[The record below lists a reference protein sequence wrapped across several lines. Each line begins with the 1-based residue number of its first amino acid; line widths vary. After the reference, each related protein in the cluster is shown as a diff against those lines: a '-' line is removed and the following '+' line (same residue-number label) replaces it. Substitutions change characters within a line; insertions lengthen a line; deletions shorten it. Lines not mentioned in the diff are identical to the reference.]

1 MLIDCPSCAR
11 SYHVSRAALGESGRN
26 VVCQICDTRWYVEAP
41 RADIHRDARED
52 EQAEAA
58 AAEQSTFAETIIEDT
73 TIETMAREALEDD
86 ELARDAVPHEA
97 PGHDALAPH
106 DPTQDENQRGE
117 VSRPPVAQDELS
129 VDRWADTLIAPALGE
144 IRAVRDDPPR
154 KPAIARR
161 TIRRRP
167 RSFKALRQAAAIAA
181 CLAVTMGVIGKRN
194 EIVRF
199 LPGTGALY
207 AAIGLPVNIRDLEFG
222 AVTAARADASVG
234 GVVEVSGTIHNIAHR
249 RVSVPRLTFE
259 VRNAAGTVLASWSEN
274 APKRSLA
281 SEETLAFATK
291 TEALPEGYTDIAVH
305 FSDEAAVKKLRDIV
319 AQAAR

>member
-41 RADIHRDARED
+41 RAEIHHDARED
-52 EQAEAA
+52 DQVETAA
-58 AAEQSTFAETIIEDT
+58 VGPSIVTDPVIE
-73 TIETMAREALEDD
+73 ETMASEGLSIDEIAQGAVSRDD
-86 ELARDAVPHEA
+86 DTPNTVPHDEFSVEHWAESFVAA
-97 PGHDALAPH
+97 P
-106 DPTQDENQRGE
+106 
-117 VSRPPVAQDELS
+117 
-129 VDRWADTLIAPALGE
+129 LGE
-144 IRAVRDDPPR
+144 IRAVREDNPLKPTIPR
-154 KPAIARR
+154 G

-167 RSFKALRQAAAIAA
+167 RSFKGLRQAAAIAA
-181 CLAVTMGVIGKRN
+181 CLAVTMGLLGKRN

-207 AAIGLPVNIRDLEFG
+207 AAIGLPVNIRNLEFG
-222 AVTAARADASVG
+222 AVTAARADASG
-234 GVVEVSGTIHNIAHR
+234 SVVEVSGTIHNIAHQ

-259 VRNAAGTVLASWSEN
+259 IRNAAGTVLTSWSEN
-274 APKRSLA
+274 APKHSLA
-281 SEETLAFATK
+281 AEETLAFATK
-291 TEALPEGYTDIAVH
+291 TEALPEGYKDIAVH